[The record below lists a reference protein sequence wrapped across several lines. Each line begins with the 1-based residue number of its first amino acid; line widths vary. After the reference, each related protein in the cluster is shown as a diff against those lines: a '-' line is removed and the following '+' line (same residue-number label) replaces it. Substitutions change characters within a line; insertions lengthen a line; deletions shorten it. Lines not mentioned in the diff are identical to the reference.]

1 MYRDNTL
8 IPAEAVRLAALG
20 SLVEGE
26 KSYGDLAREI
36 RFFVARVVG
45 PSLDLLGTSLELLRL
60 EGLIEALDGSAPTD
74 TLSDDS
80 TLRVTAEGH
89 KAFHALMTSNVRGL
103 ANDLSRLVIALK
115 MRFLPLLSANDR
127 HEQAEIL
134 AEACESELA
143 RLQDLRGSYGSGF
156 LAEWLDREIVEA
168 TERRNWFAAL
178 DRRL

>member
-20 SLVEGE
+20 SLVESE

-36 RFFVARVVG
+36 RFFVARIVG
-45 PSLDLLGTSLELLRL
+45 PSLDLLGTSLELIRV
-60 EGLIEALDGSAPTD
+60 EGLIEAVDGTSATE
-74 TLSDDS
+74 TLPDDGLLRITPEGRDAFQ
-80 TLRVTAEGH
+80 TLMV
-89 KAFHALMTSNVRGL
+89 SNVRGL

-115 MRFLPLLSANDR
+115 MRYLPLLPEDDR

-143 RLQDLRGSYGSGF
+143 RLRDLRANYGNGY
-156 LAEWLDREIVEA
+156 LAEWLDREIAEA
-168 TERRNWFAAL
+168 TERHEWFIAL
-178 DRRL
+178 DSRI